1 MANEI
6 PSDKDKYQSADKVI
20 RQVDCQYSFGDEAAT
35 FVIKLAGS
43 TADVVATAG
52 NYRKGK
58 RVLWN
63 DFKANFDELSSL
75 TLSSLAPSGKV
86 VSSTSTTKQ
95 GSAQATITFQIPYKD
110 KLYLSEG
117 SADNPESYKIVS
129 WSEKSTTHEFPL
141 AVYAGDAEL
150 SSGNE
155 ANAGAFEAWQNQK
168 TKDNGLYEKFQ
179 YEISGDIKTLDGRTK
194 ELAELYYKGIEAV
207 ERGYP
212 EVVRTTQY
220 FNYRSGL
227 SSISADLI
235 SQIDEKP
242 NLYHTDTAPSAVWSS
257 LYDNFS
263 WLKTAYDVE
272 IEPTEY
278 DRYWNMT
285 VTEAWQGID
294 IDERGP
300 WNKNLYGWDPDRWKF
315 ATEEGGGDE
324 PSPDFPPLPDEEDP
338 DYEEKIMTTWIQ
350 YTNRSVSDVMV
361 EGTWNGS
368 AIPQD
373 QISTIL
379 QVDLG
384 EAVTGIA
391 SNAFYG
397 YPNLKTVYVP
407 TTVATIAENAFLSGP
422 DIVSFIDRTSSD
434 ISAMT
439 DYPWG
444 IDPEHIVIYE

>member
-1 MANEI
+1 MANNI
-6 PSDKDKYQSADKVI
+6 PSDKDKYQSTDKVI
-20 RQVDCQYSFGDEAAT
+20 RQVDCQYSFGDEAAN
-35 FVIKLAGS
+35 FIIKLAGS

-58 RVLWN
+58 RVLWT
-63 DFKANFDELSSL
+63 DFKNNFDELSGL
-75 TLSSLAPSGKV
+75 TLSGLAPSGKV

-110 KLYLSEG
+110 KLSLSEG
-117 SADNPESYKIVS
+117 SADNPEQRKIVS

-141 AVYAGDAEL
+141 AVYAGDADL
-150 SSGNE
+150 SSGDE

-168 TKDNGLYEKFQ
+168 TKDNGLYENFQ
-179 YEISGDIKTLDGRTK
+179 YEISGDVKTLDGRTK

-227 SSISADLI
+227 SSVSADLI
-235 SQIDEKP
+235 SQIDERP
-242 NLYHTDTAPSAVWSS
+242 NLYHIDATPSAIWGS
-257 LYDNFS
+257 LFDNFS

-300 WNKNLYGWDPDRWKF
+300 WNNNLYGWDPDRWKF
-315 ATEEGGGDE
+315 ATQQGESQDD
-324 PSPDFPPLPDEEDP
+324 DFPPLPDIDDP

-350 YTNRSVSDVMV
+350 YTNNKVEGIDA

-368 AIPQD
+368 AIAED
-373 QISTIL
+373 KVSTIL
-379 QVDLG
+379 QIDLG
-384 EAVTGIA
+384 QAVTGIA

-397 YPNLKTVYVP
+397 YPNLRTVYVP

-422 DIVSFIDRTSSD
+422 VGVSFIDRTLD
-434 ISAMT
+434 EISAMT
-439 DYPWG
+439 NYPWG
-444 IDPEHIVIYE
+444 IDPEHIEIYE

>member
-1 MANEI
+1 MAYDI
-6 PSDKDKYQSADKVI
+6 PSDQPLPNTKTVI

-43 TADVVATAG
+43 TPDVVATAG

-58 RVLWN
+58 RVLWS
-63 DFKANFDELSSL
+63 DFKNKFDELSGL
-75 TLSSLAPSGKV
+75 TLSGLAPSGKV

-110 KLYLSEG
+110 KLSLSEG
-117 SADNPESYKIVS
+117 SADNPEENKIVS

-141 AVYAGDAEL
+141 AVYAGDADL
-150 SSGNE
+150 SSGDE

-168 TKDNGLYEKFQ
+168 TKDNGLYENFQ
-179 YEISGDIKTLDGRTK
+179 YEVSGQVKTLEGRTK
-194 ELAELYYKGIEAV
+194 ELAKLYYKGIEAV

-212 EVVRTTQY
+212 EVVRTTRY
-220 FNYRSGL
+220 LNYKSGL
-227 SSISADLI
+227 SSVREDLI

-242 NLYHTDTAPSAVWSS
+242 NLYHIDSTPSAVWHP
-257 LYDNFS
+257 LFDKFS

-285 VTEAWQGID
+285 VTEAWRGID
-294 IDERGP
+294 IEERGP
-300 WNKNLYGWDPDRWKF
+300 WNENLYGDGDNRWKF
-315 ATEEGGGDE
+315 ATEEGGGDQ
-324 PSPDFPPLPDEEDP
+324 PLPDFPPLPDEDDP

-350 YTNRSVSDVMV
+350 YTNNKVEGIDA

-368 AIPQD
+368 AIAED
-373 QISTIL
+373 KVSTIL
-379 QVDLG
+379 QIDLG
-384 EAVTGIA
+384 QAVTGIA

-397 YPNLKTVYVP
+397 YPNLRTVYVP
-407 TTVATIAENAFLSGP
+407 TSVATIAENAFLSGP
-422 DIVSFIDRTSSD
+422 VGVSFIDRTLD
-434 ISAMT
+434 EISAMT
-439 DYPWG
+439 NYPWG
-444 IDPEHIVIYE
+444 IDPEHIEIYE

>member
-1 MANEI
+1 MAYDI
-6 PSDKDKYQSADKVI
+6 PKDQPLPNTSNVI

-43 TADVVATAG
+43 TPDVVATAG

-58 RVLWN
+58 RVLWS
-63 DFKANFDELSSL
+63 DFKNNFDELSSL
-75 TLSSLAPSGKV
+75 TLSGLAPSGKV

-95 GSAQATITFQIPYKD
+95 GSAQASITFQIPYKD
-110 KLYLSEG
+110 KLSLSEG
-117 SADNPESYKIVS
+117 SADNPEQNKIVT

-141 AVYAGDAEL
+141 GVYAGDGESA
-150 SSGNE
+150 STI
-155 ANAGAFEAWQNQK
+155 NAGELEAWKNMK
-168 TKDNGLYEKFQ
+168 TTDITKYKNFQ
-179 YEISGDIKTLDGRTK
+179 YELSGDTFTLGGSTM
-194 ELAELYYKGIEAV
+194 ELAKKLYKGIEAV

-212 EVVRTTQY
+212 EVIRTTRY
-220 FNYRSGL
+220 LNYRSGL
-227 SSISADLI
+227 SSVSSDLI
-235 SQIDEKP
+235 NEIDEEP
-242 NLYHTDTAPSAVWSS
+242 NLYHIDATPSAVWHP
-257 LYDNFS
+257 LFDKFS

-300 WNKNLYGWDPDRWKF
+300 WDENLYGDGDNRWKF

-324 PSPDFPPLPDEEDP
+324 PLPDFPPLPDEDDP

-350 YTNRSVSDVMV
+350 YTNNSVEGIDA

-368 AIPQD
+368 AIAED
-373 QISTIL
+373 KVSTIL
-379 QVDLG
+379 QIDLG
-384 EAVTGIA
+384 QAVTGIA

-397 YPNLKTVYVP
+397 YPNLRTVYVP
-407 TTVATIAENAFLSGP
+407 TSVATIAENAFLSGP
-422 DIVSFIDRTSSD
+422 VGVSFIDRTLD
-434 ISAMT
+434 EISVMT
-439 DYPWG
+439 NYPWG
-444 IDPEHIVIYE
+444 IDPEHIEIYE

>member
-6 PSDKDKYQSADKVI
+6 PSDKNKYELADKVI

-58 RVLWN
+58 RVLWT
-63 DFKANFDELSSL
+63 DFKANFDELSTL

-110 KLYLSEG
+110 KLSLSEG
-117 SADNPESYKIVS
+117 SADNPEQQKIVT

-141 AVYAGDAEL
+141 AVYAGDAGL
-150 SSGNE
+150 SSE
-155 ANAGAFEAWQNQK
+155 TQANAAAFKGWLNMENQN
-168 TKDNGLYEKFQ
+168 TAMYDSFQ
-179 YEISGDIKTLDGRTK
+179 FLSNDLSVTLKGRTK
-194 ELAELYYKGIEAV
+194 ELAEKYKKGIEAV

-220 FNYRSGL
+220 LNCKSHL
-227 SSISADLI
+227 SCVSADLI
-235 SQIDEKP
+235 SAITEKP
-242 NLYHTDTAPSAVWSS
+242 NLYHIDNSLSALWHP
-257 LYDNFS
+257 LFDNFS

-278 DRYWNMT
+278 DRYWNIT

-294 IDERGP
+294 IEERGP
-300 WNKNLYGWDPDRWKF
+300 WDENLYGNGDKRWKF
-315 ATEEGGGDE
+315 ATKKAEHSEDD
-324 PSPDFPPLPDEEDP
+324 DFPPLPDVDDP

-350 YTNRSVSDVMV
+350 YTNNRVEGIDA

-368 AIPQD
+368 AITED
-373 QISTIL
+373 KLSTVLQI
-379 QVDLG
+379 DLG
-384 EAVTGIA
+384 NAITGIA

-397 YPNLKTVYVP
+397 YPNLRTVYVP
-407 TTVATIAENAFLSGP
+407 ASVAAIAENAFLSGP
-422 DIVSFIDRTSSD
+422 VGVSFIGRTLD
-434 ISAMT
+434 EISAMT
-439 DYPWG
+439 NYPWG
-444 IDPEHIVIYE
+444 INPEHIEIYE